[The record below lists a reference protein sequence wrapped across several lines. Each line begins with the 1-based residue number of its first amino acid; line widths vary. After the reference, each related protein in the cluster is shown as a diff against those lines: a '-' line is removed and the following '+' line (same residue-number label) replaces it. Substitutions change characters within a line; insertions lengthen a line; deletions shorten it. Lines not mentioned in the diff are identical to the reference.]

1 MKSEVNGRI
10 SKLAYANLNAALGDC
25 YVHIPLAPLSCDA
38 SHIYDLGDRF

>member
-10 SKLAYANLNAALGDC
+10 SSWPANLNAALGDC